1 MSTSE
6 YITLKIGY
14 QLFGAAVCDIHD
26 VFAPSSIT
34 PVPLGPSEVAGVLN
48 LRGRIVTAIDSRGRL
63 GLPKRESDDAIM
75 AIGIERGNESFGLI
89 VDSVGEVV
97 RLDDDKKEDIPA
109 NLDPVWAQI
118 ASGIYRMNDDL
129 LVIMDI
135 ERLLTF
141 ESDGETDRSNIAA

>member
-6 YITLKIGY
+6 YITLKIGD
-14 QLFGAAVCDIHD
+14 QLFGAAVADIHD
-26 VFAPSSIT
+26 VFAPTSIT

-97 RLDDDKKEDIPA
+97 RLDDDKKEDVPA
-109 NLDPVWAQI
+109 NLDPAWAQI

-135 ERLLTF
+135 ECLLTF
-141 ESDGETDRSNIAA
+141 EADGDSERSSKAA